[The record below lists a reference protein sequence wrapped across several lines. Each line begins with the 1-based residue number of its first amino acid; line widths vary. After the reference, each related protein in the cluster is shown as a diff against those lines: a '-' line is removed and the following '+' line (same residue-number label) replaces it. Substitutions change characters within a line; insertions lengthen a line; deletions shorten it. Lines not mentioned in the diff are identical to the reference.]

1 MGTTAQLGHPLFGPK
16 VAKLYV
22 YRWAWH
28 EPSKSERKVVV
39 VARLDPS
46 TIKDEEDLRE
56 RWGPGRYR
64 VEGRD
69 ANGRVIGNAW
79 DVDIPDENGV
89 VPVGRPNE
97 KPAPAPEPEGDDTVA
112 TVLEIQRQAR
122 EAALSGVSEQLA
134 ALREM
139 HREQLAAVRA
149 DRSADMQLFST
160 LLGAK
165 SSAPAGDA
173 GFMTFLQNRVQFLEK
188 ELSEVRGRA
197 SETALKLAKNDA
209 KRGDVMAEAVSKG
222 VDGFFDLVKAGAM
235 ERAEQRRQREEREAR
250 EAREGERVEQRD
262 GAARELESGRDDSGY
277 SLPSVEEV
285 AAHLRAGGAIRAGT
299 LRQFAAMRARGGFP
313 DALWDLVGPLVETM
327 REAEQA
333 EREAERGSQSEATVN
348 ATTGVLVG
356 SASSG

>member
-1 MGTTAQLGHPLFGPK
+1 MGTTAQLGHPIFGPK
-16 VAKLYV
+16 VVRLYV

-28 EPSKSERKVVV
+28 DASKQERKVLVV
-39 VARLDPS
+39 GRIEPS
-46 TIKDEEDLRE
+46 TISDEEDLRAK
-56 RWGPGRYR
+56 WGPGRYR

-69 ANGRVIGNAW
+69 AGGRVLGSAW
-79 DVDIPDENGV
+79 DVDIPDDNGV
-89 VPVGRPNE
+89 VPVGRPGE
-97 KPAPAPEPEGDDTVA
+97 KPAEPEGDDTVA

-122 EAALSGVSEQLA
+122 EAALSGVSEQLV

-149 DRSADMQLFST
+149 DRAADMQLFST

-165 SSAPAGDA
+165 SAAPAGDA
-173 GFMTFLQNRVQFLEK
+173 GFMMFLQNRVQFLEK

-197 SETALKLAKNDA
+197 TEASLKLAKNDA
-209 KRGDVMAEAVSKG
+209 KRGDVMAEAATKA

-235 ERAEQRRQREEREAR
+235 ERAEQRREKREREERE
-250 EAREGERVEQRD
+250 GGRVEQRE

-285 AAHLRAGGAIRAGT
+285 AAHLRAGGAICAGT

-333 EREAERGSQSEATVN
+333 EREAREAERGSQSTEPVN
-348 ATTGVLVG
+348 ATGGVLVG
-356 SASSG
+356 AAQSG